1 MNTLG
6 DYSDLCRRLDDAL
19 NKVAR
24 QADFPTK
31 TISAC
36 QELFLLESDGM
47 VIINGFDYKG
57 NGSFKSV
64 KITKK
69 GRELLN
75 HGGYCNFNQ
84 RWQPSLFNEV

>member
-6 DYSDLCRRLDDAL
+6 EYSGLCRRLDDAL

-24 QADFPTK
+24 EVDSPIR

-36 QELFLLESDGM
+36 QELFQLESDGM
-47 VIINGFDYKG
+47 VVINGFNYKD

-64 KITKK
+64 EITKK
-69 GRELLN
+69 GAS
-75 HGGYCNFNQ
+75 C
-84 RWQPSLFNEV
+84 

>member
-1 MNTLG
+1 MTTLR

-24 QADFPTK
+24 QIDFPIK
-31 TISAC
+31 RISAC
-36 QELFLLESDGM
+36 PELFQLESDGM
-47 VIINGFDYKG
+47 VVINGFDYKD

-69 GRELLN
+69 GREFLN
-75 HGGYCNFNQ
+75 RGGYCNFNQ
-84 RWQPSLFNEV
+84 RWQPSLFD

>member
-6 DYSDLCRRLDDAL
+6 EYSNLCRRLDDAL

-24 QADFPTK
+24 QEDFPIR

-36 QELFLLESDGM
+36 QELFQLESDGM
-47 VIINGFDYKG
+47 VVINGFNYKD

-64 KITKK
+64 EITKK
-69 GRELLN
+69 GRDLLN
-75 HGGYCNFNQ
+75 RGGYCNFDQ
-84 RWQPSLFNEV
+84 RWQPNLFDEF